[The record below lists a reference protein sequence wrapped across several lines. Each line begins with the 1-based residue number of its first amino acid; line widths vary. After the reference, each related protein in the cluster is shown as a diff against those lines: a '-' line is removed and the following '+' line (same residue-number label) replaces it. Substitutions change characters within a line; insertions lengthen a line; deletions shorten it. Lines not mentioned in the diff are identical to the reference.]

1 MSKSIVS
8 IVKGTDADRMVE
20 QAIDHLGGIESLIK
34 PGSTVVLK
42 PNAGHPGGP
51 DSAINTSPAVVS
63 AAIRV
68 IRKAKPGKIIL
79 AEAAAIGC
87 DTMECLEVSGIKQA
101 ALDAGVDDIR
111 DIKSDTDLVKVP
123 IEVPTSDIK
132 HVDLPKFL
140 LEADHFVNLPIFKS
154 HVSMVFSCA
163 LKNIKGVVQDIVH
176 YVMHTTDL
184 AAAMMDLGSVIS
196 PDFTIVDMIRPME
209 GYGPHSGIAADVG
222 CVVAGKDMVAIDATA
237 CRMVELSLDEV
248 PYFDAALEKGLG
260 VFDEELIEIRGN
272 SIKEVEK
279 KLFLPYLDGFDAFPE
294 YTFHVDR
301 GCSSCQGL
309 AAFTMSKLKS
319 LNEYTKN
326 AGMHVAIG
334 KIRGIPENIEDGNEL
349 LLFGDCT
356 KSLKKRLEKEG
367 KTALYCEGC
376 PPGEPFPVWM
386 MIQRMTAEEIVLTE
400 GEGLRKRMEDED
412 TAFRNWVTEQQNS

>member
-8 IVKGTDADRMVE
+8 IVKGTDAERMIE
-20 QAIDHLGGIESLIK
+20 QALDHLGGVKSLIK
-34 PGSTVVLK
+34 EGSTVVLK

-51 DSAINTSPAVVS
+51 ESAINTSPEVVT
-63 AAIRV
+63 AAIKV
-68 IRKAKPGKIIL
+68 IQKAKPGKIIL

-111 DIKSDTDLVKVP
+111 DIKADTDLVKMP
-123 IEVPTSDIK
+123 IEEPTSDIK
-132 HVDLPKFL
+132 HVDLPRFL

-184 AAAMMDLGSVIS
+184 AAAMMDLGAVIQ
-196 PDFTIVDMIRPME
+196 PDFTIADMIHPME
-209 GYGPHSGIAADVG
+209 GYGPHSGTAADVG
-222 CVVAGKDMVAIDATA
+222 CILAGQDMVALDATA
-237 CRMVELSLDEV
+237 CRIAKLSLDEV
-248 PYFDAALEKGLG
+248 PYFDAALKKGLG
-260 VFDEELIEIRGN
+260 VFDEDLIEIRGN
-272 SIKEVEK
+272 SIAEVQK
-279 KLFLPYLDGFDAFPE
+279 KLFLPYLEGFEAFPE
-294 YTFHVDR
+294 YTYHVER

-319 LNEYTKN
+319 LNQYDKN

-334 KIRGIPENIEDGNEL
+334 KIRGIPENIKDGTEL

-376 PPGEPFPVWM
+376 PPGEPFPAWM
-386 MIQRMTAEEIVLTE
+386 MIERRSAEEIVLSE
-400 GEGLRKRMEDED
+400 GEALRKRMEDED
-412 TAFRNWVTEQQNS
+412 MAFRKWVAEQSNR

>member
-8 IVKGTDADRMVE
+8 IVKGTDAEQMVE
-20 QAIDHLGGIESLIK
+20 QALDHLGGIKSLIK
-34 PGSTVVLK
+34 EGATVVLK

-51 DSAINTSPAVVS
+51 ESAINTSPEVVT
-63 AAIRV
+63 AAIKV
-68 IRKAKPGKIIL
+68 IQKAKPGKIIL

-111 DIKSDTDLVKVP
+111 DIKADTDLVKMP
-123 IEVPTSDIK
+123 IEEPTSDIK
-132 HVDLPKFL
+132 HVDLPRFL

-184 AAAMMDLGSVIS
+184 AAAMMDLGAIIQ
-196 PDFTIVDMIRPME
+196 PDFTIADMIHPME
-209 GYGPHSGIAADVG
+209 GYGPHSGTAADVG
-222 CVVAGKDMVAIDATA
+222 CILAGQDMVALDATA
-237 CRMVELSLDEV
+237 CRIAGLSLDEV
-248 PYFDAALEKGLG
+248 SYFDAALEKGLG
-260 VFDEELIEIRGN
+260 VFDEDLIEIRGH
-272 SIKEVEK
+272 SIAEVQK
-279 KLFLPYLDGFDAFPE
+279 KLFLPYLDGFEAFPE
-294 YTFHVDR
+294 YTYHVER

-319 LNEYTKN
+319 LNQYDKN

-334 KIRGIPENIEDGNEL
+334 KIRGIPENIKDGTEL

-376 PPGEPFPVWM
+376 PPGEPFPAWM
-386 MIQRMTAEEIVLTE
+386 MIERRSAEEIVLSE
-400 GEGLRKRMEDED
+400 GEALRKRMEDED
-412 TAFRNWVTEQQNS
+412 MLFRKWVAEQSNR